1 MKVLPF
7 GFDDH
12 AVRARYDRLFEAT
25 ASAFIQQSTY
35 WADAVCAVG
44 PDIPIFLLC
53 ECGGEDIAGLP
64 LYLLEHSCG
73 NVLTSVPS
81 LGPLGG
87 IFVSDRLAD
96 ARKQAAYQA
105 LIERAIELAREHEC
119 LALSLITNPFD
130 PDVEMYRDALR
141 PTFEFENFTQFVP
154 LQSVRATDNPYLR
167 RNLRRAHAAGFR
179 LSDCGSDEEFEEF
192 HGLLDRR
199 YRELGIAPPSLAFMQ
214 AVRRHLEPRGRWR
227 LLLVRKNGDLVAGAH
242 TVRHRRVMDSFQL
255 GVDSTHRQQSP
266 IFLAIER
273 TLADAVSQGVEIFNW
288 QSSPSRQ
295 SGVYGFKQ
303 QWGGLD
309 RTYSFLS
316 RLFCSVDHI
325 RRMGLA
331 RLQQDYA
338 WHFVVPY
345 RAFDDGF
352 AGTRYVKDRSGSA

>member
-1 MKVLPF
+1 MKVLTF

-12 AVRARYDRLFEAT
+12 ALRARYDRLFEET

-44 PDIPIFLLC
+44 SDTPLFLLC
-53 ECGGEDIAGLP
+53 ECGGEDVAGLP
-64 LYLLEHSCG
+64 LYLLEHPCG

-87 IFVSDRLAD
+87 VFVSDRLTGP
-96 ARKQAAYQA
+96 RRQAAYRS
-105 LIERAIELAREHEC
+105 LIERAIEFAREHEC

-130 PDVEMYRDALR
+130 PDVETYRDALL
-141 PTFEFENFTQFVP
+141 PTFELENFTQFVP
-154 LQSVRATDNPYLR
+154 LRSVVPTGNHYLN
-167 RNLRRAHAAGFR
+167 RNLRRAHAAGFS
-179 LSDCGSDEEFEEF
+179 LSDCSSDEELEEF

-227 LLLVRKNGDLVAGAH
+227 LLLVRKDGDLVAGSH
-242 TVRHRRVMDSFQL
+242 TVRHHRVMDSFQL
-255 GVDSTHRQQSP
+255 GVDSTWRPQSP

-273 TLADAVSQGVEIFNW
+273 TLADAGSQGVETFNW
-288 QSSPSRQ
+288 QSSPSRE

-303 QWGGLD
+303 QWGGVD
-309 RTYSFLS
+309 RPYSFLS

-325 RRMGLA
+325 RRIGLA
-331 RLQQDYA
+331 KLQQDYA

-345 RAFDDGF
+345 RAFDDDF
-352 AGTRYVKDRSGSA
+352 ASARYTKN